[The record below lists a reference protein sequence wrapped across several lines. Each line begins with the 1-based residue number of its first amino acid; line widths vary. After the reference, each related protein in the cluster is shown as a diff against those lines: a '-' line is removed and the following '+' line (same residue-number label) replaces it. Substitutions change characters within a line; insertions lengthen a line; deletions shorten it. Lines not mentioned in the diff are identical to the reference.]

1 MDKIHGSRRA
11 LLSGITA
18 GAALG
23 VLPGWRHAF
32 AQGSGPIKVGLIVP
46 LTGAAGAYGPAMAK
60 AGRLTAEYINKEA
73 GGVLGGRPIHVVVE
87 DSESNATAGVAV
99 ARKLIDVE
107 KVVAIAGVWNS
118 PVAMSV
124 KPITLE
130 RNLVLLVSGSADQ
143 ITEGDNKGLVWR
155 FQARGR
161 DWGTVIARA
170 MLKDGVRKASMLG
183 LQNPFTSGMVDP
195 FVAEMK
201 NGGAEVLD
209 VTYYNPNQPSY
220 RAEVEKV
227 FGRKPEGVFMPAL
240 LPDFT
245 AIAKEVYRA
254 GFSSKMYTLSIAGDS
269 EGRFVKNVGTEV
281 AEGINHLQPIPPLNS
296 PAYRKFLNL
305 MGEPEGKLFLFA
317 CNTYDQIAMLAMAM
331 ERARSASSPEF
342 AKQLMSIANGP
353 GQVVDNPIEGLKLI
367 RAGKPVNYTGAGSVV
382 EFKPNGDLANRDF
395 GHYVIRS
402 GKNQL
407 VKVIS

>member
-1 MDKIHGSRRA
+1 MNKISGSRRQLIGGMA
-11 LLSGITA
+11 A

-23 VLPGWRHAF
+23 LLPGWRHAL
-32 AQGSGPIKVGLIVP
+32 AQGSGPIKIGLIVP

-73 GGVLGGRPIHVVVE
+73 GGILGKRFVQVLVE
-87 DSESNATAGVAV
+87 DSESNATAGVSV

-107 KVVAIAGVWNS
+107 NVVAIAGLWNS

-124 KPITLE
+124 KPIALE
-130 RNLVLLVSGSADQ
+130 RNLALLVSGSADQ

-161 DWGTVIARA
+161 DWGKVIARA
-170 MLKDGVRKASMLG
+170 MLKDGIRKVSMLG

-195 FVAEMK
+195 FVAEIK
-201 NGGAEVLD
+201 KGGGEVLD
-209 VTYYNPNQPSY
+209 LTYYNPNQPSY

-254 GFSSKMYTLSIAGDS
+254 GFNSKIYTLSIAGDS
-269 EGRFVKNVGTEV
+269 EGRFVKNVGAEV
-281 AEGINHLQPIPPLNS
+281 AEGINHLQPMPPVNS
-296 PAYRKFLNL
+296 PAYRKFLTL

-331 ERARSASSPEF
+331 EKAKSTSSPDF
-342 AKQLMSIANGP
+342 VKQFLPIANGP
-353 GQVVDNPIEGLKLI
+353 GQSVDNPIEGLQLI
-367 RAGKPVNYTGAGSVV
+367 RGGKPINYTGAGSDVQ
-382 EFKPNGDLANRDF
+382 FTPTGDLESRDF
-395 GHYVIRS
+395 GHYVIRG

-407 VKVIS
+407 VKVTS

>member
-1 MDKIHGSRRA
+1 MHNISRSRRQ
-11 LLSGITA
+11 LLGGMTA
-18 GAALG
+18 GVALG
-23 VLPGWRHAF
+23 LLPGWRHAL
-32 AQGSGPIKVGLIVP
+32 AQGSAPIKIGLIVP

-73 GGVLGGRPIHVVVE
+73 GGILGKRPIQVVVE

-107 KVVAIAGVWNS
+107 NVVAIAGVWNS

-130 RNLVLLVSGSADQ
+130 RKLALLVSGSADQ

-161 DWGTVIARA
+161 DWGRVIARA
-170 MLKDGVRKASMLG
+170 MLKDGIRKASMLG

-201 NGGAEVLD
+201 NGGGEMLD
-209 VTYYNPNQPSY
+209 LTYYNPNQPSY

-227 FGRKPEGVFMPAL
+227 FGRKPGGVFMPAL

-254 GFSSKMYTLSIAGDS
+254 GFNSKIYTLSIAGDS
-269 EGRFVKNVGTEV
+269 EGRFVKNVGAEV
-281 AEGINHLQPIPPLNS
+281 AEGINHLQPIPPVDA
-296 PAYRKFLNL
+296 PAYKKFLSL
-305 MGEPEGKLFLFA
+305 MGEPEDKLFLFA
-317 CNTYDQIAMLAMAM
+317 CNTYDQIAMLAMAI
-331 ERARSASSPEF
+331 EKARSASSPEF
-342 AKQLMSIANGP
+342 VKQFLPIANGP
-353 GQVVDNPIEGLKLI
+353 GQSVDNPIDGLKLI
-367 RAGKPVNYTGAGSVV
+367 RAGKLVNYTGAGSDV
-382 EFKPNGDLANRDF
+382 EFRPNGDLASRHF
-395 GHYVIRS
+395 GHYVIRG

>member
-11 LLSGITA
+11 LLGGIAA

-32 AQGSGPIKVGLIVP
+32 AQGAGPIKIGLIVP

-73 GGVLGGRPIHVVVE
+73 GGVLGGRPIQVVVE

-209 VTYYNPNQPSY
+209 LTYYNPNQPSY

-227 FGRKPEGVFMPAL
+227 FGRKPDGVFMPAL

-254 GFSSKMYTLSIAGDS
+254 GFNSKMYTLSIAGDS
-269 EGRFVKNVGTEV
+269 EGRFVKNVGSEV
-281 AEGINHLQPIPPLNS
+281 AEGINHLQPIPPLKS
-296 PAYRKFLNL
+296 PAYGKFLNL

-331 ERARSASSPEF
+331 ERARSASSLEF
-342 AKQLMSIANGP
+342 AKQFLPIANGP
-353 GQVVDNPIEGLKLI
+353 GQAVDSPIEGLKLI
-367 RAGKPVNYTGAGSVV
+367 RAGKPVNYTGAGSIV

-395 GHYVIRS
+395 GHYVIRG

>member
-1 MDKIHGSRRA
+1 MNKIHASRRQLIGGMA
-11 LLSGITA
+11 A

-23 VLPGWRHAF
+23 LLAGWRHVL
-32 AQGSGPIKVGLIVP
+32 AQGSGPIKIGLIVP

-73 GGVLGGRPIHVVVE
+73 GGILGKRLIQVIVE
-87 DSESNATAGVAV
+87 DSESSATAGVAV

-107 KVVAIAGVWNS
+107 NVVAITGVWNS
-118 PVAMSV
+118 PVAMSI

-130 RNLVLLVSGSADQ
+130 RNLALLISGAADQ

-170 MLKDGVRKASMLG
+170 MLKDGIRKVSMLG
-183 LQNPFTSGMVDP
+183 LQNPFTSGMVGP

-201 NGGAEVLD
+201 NGGGEVLD
-209 VTYYNPNQPSY
+209 LTYYNPNQPSY

-254 GFSSKMYTLSIAGDS
+254 GFNSKIYTLSIAGDS
-269 EGRFVKNVGTEV
+269 EGRFVKNVGAKV
-281 AEGINHLQPIPPLNS
+281 AEGINHLQPIPPVDS
-296 PAYRKFLNL
+296 PAYKRFLTL
-305 MGEPEGKLFLFA
+305 MGEPDGKLFLFA

-331 ERARSASSPEF
+331 EKTGSASSPEF
-342 AKQLMSIANGP
+342 VKQFLPIANGP
-353 GQVVDNPIEGLKLI
+353 GQSVDNPIDGLKLI
-367 RAGKPVNYTGAGSVV
+367 RAGKPVNYTGAGSDV
-382 EFKPNGDLANRDF
+382 EFRPNGDFASRNF
-395 GHYVIRS
+395 GHYVIRG